1 MTMPAFERLYNDL
14 KPHYKARAGG
24 FALALRHLFMQPG
37 HIIETGSAR
46 APNDLEGTGAST
58 LLFAGSLLSVPAEH
72 RLYSIDIDPAPA
84 LKCRDADPEACE
96 RVDFIIGDSVTALE
110 QMPEEVLARTRVV
123 YLDSLDYPMGEQH
136 SLDRYLSEAHH
147 LNELSAVYD
156 RLPSDT
162 LIMVDDRIDDATG
175 KHVLVESYLRH
186 VRGLE
191 PIYKGAQIAWIKP

>member
-1 MTMPAFERLYNDL
+1 
-14 KPHYKARAGG
+14 
-24 FALALRHLFMQPG
+24 
-37 HIIETGSAR
+37 
-46 APNDLEGTGAST
+46 
-58 LLFAGSLLSVPAEH
+58 
-72 RLYSIDIDPAPA
+72 
-84 LKCRDADPEACE
+84 
-96 RVDFIIGDSVTALE
+96 
-110 QMPEEVLARTRVV
+110 
-123 YLDSLDYPMGEQH
+123 MGEQH